1 MSAIRVVPQS
11 FMTFVSLS
19 RDKGL
24 FCKIA
29 VCDQNDVKNFQEEN
43 DGIKRFRDTCKR
55 FARRG
60 R

>member
-55 FARRG
+55 IA
-60 R
+60 